1 MIDINKLVR
10 SNILT
15 LEPYSSARN
24 EFNGNEGV
32 FLDANENPFGELN
45 RYPDPY
51 QKELKV
57 LLSEMKE
64 VSAEL
69 SKLESVFGK
78 NGKQT
83 LNKIASLVMDREVT
97 NSECFIEDFP
107 TEFKQR
113 LRLEFNHDDREVVY
127 YGDYRLIID
136 MDGNV
141 QLESGTTLEMKN
153 MVQVYEIL
161 LPLFSK
167 KG

>member
-1 MIDINKLVR
+1 MEEK
-10 SNILT
+10 
-15 LEPYSSARN
+15 
-24 EFNGNEGV
+24 
-32 FLDANENPFGELN
+32 
-45 RYPDPY
+45 
-51 QKELKV
+51 
-57 LLSEMKE
+57 
-64 VSAEL
+64 L

-97 NSECFIEDFP
+97 NSECFIEDFRINP

-113 LRLEFNHDDREVVY
+113 LRLEFNHNDREVGN

-136 MDGNV
+136 VDGNV

-161 LPLFSK
+161 LPLFSTRIK
-167 KG
+167 RNNIIDELIDKN